1 MIKRI
6 ICMALSLVLCCSAFI
21 GAASAASDDGVWF
34 DVLANC
40 NYFVYHPNKGAGEES
55 AVPRYTGTFGSLGID
70 FYTYLPI
77 ISDVT
82 ITFRSSLK
90 PSNVNF
96 DGIDLTYSSSPRTN
110 TYIYKASDITLNG
123 TFPTLYVNWTSSHAE
138 DFRIIDLQFNCGNVS
153 SLNGTIKYSGTSVS
167 FPSSSEITLP
177 GGGTDAHPIT
187 RNVTGTIKFS
197 GKCDY
202 VVFSVWWYDLRSDSS
217 VKFNNSIVPGPGL
230 SVVNSDGVHL
240 PLEQLSYVFVGG
252 VGYAQYKIDC
262 SSVSNFSTLSYSF
275 YNWLTSYEVE
285 LPVPSA
291 YSVTNAPK
299 GNVFRDV
306 ILWLQKGFK
315 SVVDAINPNSGDNP
329 SKDALDQKTN
339 ELNEANKALEQATK
353 PAVDDIDVDVDSYV
367 SQSDISNY
375 SSILAVPLSSNYIL
389 PLFIVSMT
397 FVLVAY
403 VFYGKR

>member
-6 ICMALSLVLCCSAFI
+6 LCMALSLVLCFSAFI
-21 GAASAASDDGVWF
+21 GAASAASDDSVWF

-82 ITFRSSLK
+82 ITFRSSQK

-96 DGIDLTYSSSPRTN
+96 DGIDLVYSSSPRTN

-123 TFPTLYVNWTSSHAE
+123 TFPTLYVNWASSHAE
-138 DFRIIDLQFNCGNVS
+138 DFRILDLQFNCGDVDKLSGSLRYGSQTVAFDSDSNLTLPTSDYNTIYSLHGKITLNNKHYDYIILTLYFYEKSNEPSGVPPLYVYGDKGNLPYEVVS
-153 SLNGTIKYSGTSVS
+153 SYVYDKEQGQITIKIDTSSLSATSSLAFHYSCSTMVE
-167 FPSSSEITLP
+167 F
-177 GGGTDAHPIT
+177 
-187 RNVTGTIKFS
+187 NV
-197 GKCDY
+197 
-202 VVFSVWWYDLRSDSS
+202 
-217 VKFNNSIVPGPGL
+217 
-230 SVVNSDGVHL
+230 
-240 PLEQLSYVFVGG
+240 
-252 VGYAQYKIDC
+252 AA
-262 SSVSNFSTLSYSF
+262 
-275 YNWLTSYEVE
+275 
-285 LPVPSA
+285 PSA
-291 YSVTNAPK
+291 YGVVNAPK

-315 SVVDAINPNSGDNP
+315 SVVDAINPNTGDNP
-329 SKDALDQKTN
+329 SKDGLDKKTN

-353 PAVDDIDVDVDSYV
+353 PAVDDIDVDIDSMV
-367 SQSDISNY
+367 SQNDISTY
-375 SSILAVPLSSNYIL
+375 SAILAAPLASPNIL
-389 PLFIVSMT
+389 PLFIVAMT
-397 FVLVAY
+397 FCLVAY